1 VRRGT
6 IVQLVLF
13 GAVAG
18 AIATAIDV
26 LIPWLPTWA
35 GKEGQRVG
43 FVFWFTIIICI
54 SVFTLVASVS
64 VFALWKFRA
73 APDDESDGLPIHG
86 HTRLEIVWTVIPIML
101 VATIAIVSAVV
112 LAQNSNAGSNPLV
125 VKVTGQQFAW
135 FFTYPDGKTYG
146 QLRLPLDRH
155 AELQITSKDVIH
167 SFWVPEFAQKQDAVP
182 GAVNKVVVTPTRVGT
197 YYVICAELCGLG
209 HAIMRTSAI
218 VMEQNSFDSWLKSA
232 AKENGGAAAG
242 GGSAAGG
249 AAVFASAGCSACH
262 AFKPAGA
269 TAKVGPDL
277 DNLTEAAQT
286 AGKPLEDFVHESI
299 VDPGA
304 YLAPGYQDIMPH
316 TYKDQLQPNQL
327 DALVQYLVKGNQTS

>member
-13 GAVAG
+13 GAIAG
-18 AIATAIDV
+18 AIATAIAV
-26 LIPWLPTWA
+26 LIPWLPNWA

-64 VFALWKFRA
+64 VFSLWKFRA
-73 APDDESDGLPIHG
+73 APDDESDGPPIHG
-86 HTRLEIVWTVIPIML
+86 HTRLEITWTLIPIML

-112 LAQNSNAGSNPLV
+112 LAKNSNAGSNPLV

-146 QLRLPLDRH
+146 QLRLPLHRH

-182 GAVNKVVVTPTRVGT
+182 GAVNKVVITPTRVGT
-197 YYVICAELCGLG
+197 YNVICTELCGLG

-218 VMEQNSFDSWLKSA
+218 VMEQKAFASWQKSA
-232 AKENGGAAAG
+232 GEENGGGGAA
-242 GGSAAGG
+242 SGG
-249 AAVFASAGCSACH
+249 AAVFTSAGCSACH
-262 AFKPAGA
+262 TFKPAGA

-304 YLAPGYQDIMPH
+304 YLAPGFQDIMPH
-316 TYKDQLQPNQL
+316 TYKDQLQPDQL